1 MSGFEGKVAIVTG
14 GAASIGLDIT
24 KGLVAAGIK
33 VVIGSRTKEA
43 GEAVAQQMGAA
54 VRYVV
59 ADIRKDEDLD
69 ALVEAAAA
77 WGRIDFVINNA
88 AVYDDNGGA
97 SSRESWLNTL
107 NTNVVSSALLSEKA
121 RPHLAKTRGAIV
133 NISSISAYAAQSG
146 RWTYPVSKA
155 AILHLTHSQALDY
168 AKEGIRSNSLI
179 AGWTWSDPIAGLSG
193 NDLEKADRVGGQF
206 HILGRVG
213 RGAEIAAGVLFL
225 CSDAASFTTGSELK
239 VDGGYTALGPEGP
252 GQAIAQLTGGSA
264 SVR

>member
-1 MSGFEGKVAIVTG
+1 MSEFEGKVAIVTG

-24 KGLVAAGIK
+24 KGLVEAGVK
-33 VVIGSRTKEA
+33 VVVGARSREA
-43 GEAVAQQMGAA
+43 GDAVARQFGDK
-54 VRYVV
+54 VRYVA

-69 ALVEAAAA
+69 ALVAAAA
-77 WGRIDFVINNA
+77 EWGRLDIVVNNA
-88 AVYDDNGGA
+88 AVYDDNGA
-97 SSRESWLNTL
+97 QSSRESWLNTL

-121 RPHLAKTRGAIV
+121 RPHLAKQGGSIV

-168 AKEGIRSNSLI
+168 AKDGIRSNSIIL
-179 AGWTWSDPIAGLSG
+179 GWTWSDPIAGLSG
-193 NDLEKADRVGGQF
+193 NDQEKADSVGANF

-213 RGAEIAAGVLFL
+213 RGPEAAAAVLFL
-225 CSDAASFTTGSELK
+225 SSKAASFTTGSELK

-252 GQAIAQLTGGSA
+252 GQAIALLTGGSA